1 MLVRKLKLKVVSGV
15 HLRWMSIM
23 MCFGDGSQGAVG
35 SPIGIIHGNLY
46 IWLKFNTKQ
55 ISPIKKTILCCR
67 CGQIQSGS
75 FLDVAAPNGLFGLGM
90 EKISVPSMLSREGFT
105 ADSFSMCF
113 GRDGI
118 GRISFGDKGSFDQ
131 DETPFNL
138 NPSQ

>member
-1 MLVRKLKLKVVSGV
+1 
-15 HLRWMSIM
+15 M
-23 MCFGDGSQGAVG
+23 MMM
-35 SPIGIIHGNLY
+35 HY
-46 IWLKFNTKQ
+46 M
-55 ISPIKKTILCCR
+55 CCR

-113 GRDGI
+113 GSDGI